1 MISLKTLKS
10 WFSLPEIG
18 IWTWPMWWYRERN
31 NNNDDERDINAIR
44 YAIDKWITHI
54 DTAELYAGWYSEELL
69 WEAISIYDRN
79 KLMINSKFMWSKG
92 PKEIRKACEDS
103 LKRMWI
109 NYFDVYYIHWRNK
122 DFSLKEIINEMEN
135 LLEDWLIKNIWV
147 CNFSTSSL
155 IEAQSY
161 CKYKIPVN
169 QVHYNL
175 IYRQPESDWLLKYCQ
190 ENDIF
195 LMAWRPLEL
204 AKLAN
209 TWSPKILDIAKKYN
223 KSNEQVAI
231 NWLISQDNVVTI
243 FKSSD
248 INHINKNLWAVWWYM
263 KSEDIEDLRENYIWK
278 IFLSDAIPLK

>member
-1 MISLKTLKS
+1 MINIKTLKN
-10 WFSLPEIG
+10 WFSLPELW

-31 NNNDDERDINAIR
+31 TNNDDERDINAIR
-44 YAIDKWITHI
+44 YAIDKWVTHI
-54 DTAELYAGWYSEELL
+54 DTAEMYAGWYSEELL
-69 WEAISIYDRN
+69 WKAISKYDRN
-79 KLMINSKFMWSKG
+79 KLIINSKVMGSRS
-92 PKEIRKACEDS
+92 PKDIRKCCIDS
-103 LKRMWI
+103 LERVRV

-147 CNFSTSSL
+147 CNFSTASL

-161 CKYKIPVN
+161 CKYKISVN

-195 LMAWRPLEL
+195 LIAWRPLEL

-263 KSEDIEDLRENYIWK
+263 KNEDIEDLRENYIWK